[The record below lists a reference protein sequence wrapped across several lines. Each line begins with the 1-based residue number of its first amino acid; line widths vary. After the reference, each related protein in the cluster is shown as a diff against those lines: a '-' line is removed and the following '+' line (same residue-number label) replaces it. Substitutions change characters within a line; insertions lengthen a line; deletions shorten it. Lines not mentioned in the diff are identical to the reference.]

1 MTAQQLKNSILQMAV
16 QGKLVPQD
24 PNDEPAS
31 ILLQRIK
38 AEKQELIKAGK
49 IKKDKKSSEIF
60 RGATHNLPY
69 AYCEQIGKEIRDI
82 SDEIPFEIPE
92 SWEWVRLGF
101 IGDWGSGATPSR
113 TNKEY
118 YGGNIPW
125 LKTGDLNDGII
136 TNIPEKI
143 TELAL
148 EKTSVRL
155 NPVGSVLIAM
165 YGATIGKLGILN
177 IPATTNQ
184 ACCACLPILVNNN
197 YLFYFLMSHKESF
210 TKKAEG
216 GAQPNISK
224 EKIISTLFPLPP
236 LAEQKRIVEKI
247 EQLLPFIEKYEQV
260 ETQLTALNTSF
271 PEMLKKSILQESVQG
286 KLVPQNPFDEPASVL
301 LERIRAEKQELIK
314 QRKIKKNK
322 SESVIITRDKIPY
335 EIPDSWVWCKLSDLA
350 ILENGDRSSKY
361 PVEADYV
368 EIGIPFFGAKDID
381 GDMMS
386 FQNVRFISQ
395 QKYDELGNGKLVDG
409 DIICLLRGSVG
420 KTAKFEAN
428 EQFDTGFICA
438 QMLIIRLLDKS
449 LFGYISSYFKSPDY
463 TNYVESKVTGTA
475 VRQMPAK
482 EMGNL
487 LIPLP
492 PLAEQHRIVAKIE
505 EIMPMIER
513 LTLR

>member
-1 MTAQQLKNSILQMAV
+1 MQLGCTAVHEGKQCLFPCDVTMKSTSLFIQINSC
-16 QGKLVPQD
+16 
-24 PNDEPAS
+24 
-31 ILLQRIK
+31 
-38 AEKQELIKAGK
+38 
-49 IKKDKKSSEIF
+49 
-60 RGATHNLPY
+60 NLPY
-69 AYCEQIGKEIRDI
+69 TFCEQIGKEIRDI

-118 YGGNIPW
+118 YDGNIPW

-184 ACCACLPILVNNN
+184 ACCACLPILINNN

-247 EQLLPFIEKYEQV
+247 EQLLPFIEKYEQA
-260 ETQLTALNTSF
+260 ETQLTTLNTTF
-271 PEMLKKSILQESVQG
+271 PEMLKKSILQEAVQG
-286 KLVPQNPFDEPASVL
+286 KLVPQNPDDGPASVL
-301 LERIRAEKQELIK
+301 LERIRAEKQKLIK
-314 QRKIKKNK
+314 AGKIKKSK
-322 SESVIITRDKIPY
+322 HESVIITRDKIPY
-335 EIPDSWVWCKLSDLA
+335 EILDGKERCIADEVPFEIPESWCWCRWGNLSES
-350 ILENGDRSSKY
+350 IQY
-361 PVEADYV
+361 
-368 EIGIPFFGAKDID
+368 
-381 GDMMS
+381 
-386 FQNVRFISQ
+386 
-395 QKYDELGNGKLVDG
+395 
-409 DIICLLRGSVG
+409 
-420 KTAKFEAN
+420 
-428 EQFDTGFICA
+428 
-438 QMLIIRLLDKS
+438 
-449 LFGYISSYFKSPDY
+449 GY
-463 TNYVESKVTGTA
+463 NA
-475 VRQMPAK
+475 PAK
-482 EMGNL
+482 EHGRIKMVRISDIQDNAVLWDTVPFCNIDEKSIETYLLKPNDILFARTGGTVGKSYLVRNVPEDAIYAGYLIRTRYSANL
-487 LIPLP
+487 LPEYLKFFMESELYWFQLRNGTIATAQPNCNGKTLANMLVPIPP
-492 PLAEQHRIVAKIE
+492 FAEQKRIVAKIE
-505 EIMPMIER
+505 ELMQYCDK
-513 LTLR
+513 LK